1 MKKWQ
6 KIFCE
11 RTIKEISNNKKKLQK
26 LKIGLMGLTFK
37 ENCNDIRNS
46 QSFKIIDFFYKKKI
60 KVQVIDPFIE
70 KKIFKIKMYKK
81 WL

>member
-1 MKKWQ
+1 MKFKSEQ
-6 KIFCE
+6 LGYKPKVISSGRSVNEKMAKNLCE

-46 QSFKIIDFFYKKKI
+46 QSFKIIDFFNKKNKS
-60 KVQVIDPFIE
+60 
-70 KKIFKIKMYKK
+70 
-81 WL
+81 